1 MRFLPKR
8 IQSLFVLLLVILLSA
23 VGLEGLSMASLP
35 GGAAP
40 TPSPVRDTRLSQE
53 RAERDLSGIIGII
66 ESRIKNR
73 RLPEKAKNK
82 LAAMSDEDI
91 RLVTSLC
98 DRMAGSG
105 DTAGADLALML
116 VTALIVLS

>member
-1 MRFLPKR
+1 MSKR
-8 IQSLFVLLLVILLSA
+8 IKFFFVLLLVILLSA
-23 VGLEGLSMASLP
+23 AGLEGLSMASLP
-35 GGAAP
+35 EGAAP
-40 TPSPVRDTRLSQE
+40 THTRVRDTRSSPE
-53 RAERDLSGIIGII
+53 RADRDLSGIIGIL
-66 ESRIKNR
+66 ESRIKNH
-73 RLPEKAKNK
+73 RLPEKAKSK

-91 RLVTSLC
+91 RFVTALC

>member
-1 MRFLPKR
+1 MGSKCSKFF
-8 IQSLFVLLLVILLSA
+8 FVLLFVSLLSA
-23 VGLEGLSMASLP
+23 AGLEGLSLASLP
-35 GGAAP
+35 KDAGP
-40 TPSPVRDTRLSQE
+40 TPSRERNTRVSRE
-53 RAERDLSGIIGII
+53 RSDRDLSKIIGIL

-73 RLPEKAKNK
+73 QLPEKAKNK
-82 LAAMSDEDI
+82 LAAMNDEEI

-98 DRMAGSG
+98 DRMAGEG

>member
-1 MRFLPKR
+1 MSKR
-8 IQSLFVLLLVILLSA
+8 IKFFFVLLLVILLSA
-23 VGLEGLSMASLP
+23 VGLEGLSMAALP

-40 TPSPVRDTRLSQE
+40 TPSPMRDTRLSQE
-53 RAERDLSGIIGII
+53 RAERDLSGIIGIL
-66 ESRIKNR
+66 ESRIKNHQ
-73 RLPEKAKNK
+73 LPEKAKNK
-82 LAAMSDEDI
+82 LAAMNDEEI
-91 RLVTSLC
+91 RLVTALC